1 MIDPIVEE
9 FRAYRQAHA
18 AQYNNDLD
26 AICEAL
32 RAEELVSESKFVRG
46 ETNQIKWRRLNAL
59 GVFAAGN
66 AQG

>member
-32 RAEELVSESKFVRG
+32 RAEEAVSGADFVRG
-46 ETNQIKWRRLNAL
+46 QVKRIKLSENINF
-59 GVFAAGN
+59 GK
-66 AQG
+66 

>member
-1 MIDPIVEE
+1 MIDLIVEE

-32 RAEELVSESKFVRG
+32 RAEEAVSGAKFVRG
-46 ETNQIKWRRLNAL
+46 KLNPSVRDGL
-59 GVFAAGN
+59 RNPTLQAAVGWQ
-66 AQG
+66 A

>member
-32 RAEELVSESKFVRG
+32 RAEEAASGARFVRG
-46 ETNQIKWRRLNAL
+46 TKSVSVVVAERES
-59 GVFAAGN
+59 
-66 AQG
+66 

>member
-1 MIDPIVEE
+1 MIDLIVEE

-32 RAEELVSESKFVRG
+32 RAEEAVSEAKFVSG
-46 ETNQIKWRRLNAL
+46 KAQQSKHENVFNSRRY
-59 GVFAAGN
+59 
-66 AQG
+66 